1 MEIVDANIV
10 LRYLLGDNPE
20 MQKNAC
26 QVIDNQIVLL
36 LDEVL
41 AEIVYVLEKVYQVNR
56 QDISNTLIR
65 LINQPGIICRNS
77 NISIATLLYY
87 SEYKIDFIDCILLAY
102 STVEHRKIHTYDK
115 KLLKLI
121 AKLK

>member
-20 MQKNAC
+20 MQKDAC
-26 QVIDNQIVLL
+26 RVIDNQIVLL

-41 AEIVYVLEKVYQVNR
+41 AEVVYVLEKVYQVNR
-56 QDISNTLIR
+56 KDISHTLIQ
-65 LINQPGIICRNS
+65 LIKLPGMICRSS
-77 NISIATLLYY
+77 NISIAALRYY

-102 STVEHRKIHTYDK
+102 STVEHHKIHTYDK

>member
-1 MEIVDANIV
+1 M
-10 LRYLLGDNPE
+10 GDNPD
-20 MQKNAC
+20 MQKSAC

-41 AEIVYVLEKVYQVNR
+41 AEVVYVLEKVYHVDR

-65 LINQPGIICRNS
+65 FIKLPGIINPNS
-77 NISIATLLYY
+77 NISIAALQYY
-87 SEYKIDFIDCILLAY
+87 SKYKIDFIDCILLAY
-102 STVEHRKIHTYDK
+102 STVEHHIIHTYDK

-121 AKLK
+121 NKLK

>member
-20 MQKNAC
+20 MQNNAC

-36 LDEVL
+36 LDEVM

-65 LINQPGIICRNS
+65 LINQPGII
-77 NISIATLLYY
+77 
-87 SEYKIDFIDCILLAY
+87 
-102 STVEHRKIHTYDK
+102 
-115 KLLKLI
+115 
-121 AKLK
+121 